1 MYHLKNNG
9 LIKEVVN
16 VLNYIAKNET
26 KNIIQKICVEKNILV
41 LYETHNDI
49 NIEEYIKRTNVNFNV
64 LRYFII
70 DLECII
76 DLNNFPKI
84 ISQLKIMYPKI
95 RIIVMASYNNNYLLL
110 EQLYQ
115 LKIYNIVDTDLV
127 QNIEKQ
133 MLDALSEKG
142 IQKKQVRI
150 FDKKEQEKI
159 LKKKENKKKLKFK
172 TKNLINFV
180 IKRNTHKSN
189 NVYFFLLEL
198 ITKIVKLIIGILF
211 FILTSIGITVLF
223 NEQLRNLLIQIFN
236 N

>member
-1 MYHLKNNG
+1 M
-9 LIKEVVN
+9 
-16 VLNYIAKNET
+16 LNYIAKD
-26 KNIIQKICVEKNILV
+26 KVRDAIQKVCKDNNVLI
-41 LYETHNDI
+41 LYETYYSV
-49 NIEEYIKRTNVNFNV
+49 NIEEYIKETNVNFNV
-64 LRYFII
+64 IRYFVI
-70 DLECII
+70 DVNCILDI
-76 DLNNFPKI
+76 NNLSKI
-84 ISQLKIMYPKI
+84 ISQIKIMYPKI
-95 RIIVMASYNNNYLLL
+95 RIIVIASYKDNSLLL

-115 LKIYNIVDTDLV
+115 MQIYNLIDSDFSEI
-127 QNIEKQ
+127 IEKQ
-133 MLDALSEKG
+133 LIEALSDKG

-159 LKKKENKKKLKFK
+159 LKKKENKKKLKVK

-180 IKRNTHKSN
+180 IKGNTHKSN

-223 NEQLRNLLIQIFN
+223 NEQLRNLLMQIFN

>member
-1 MYHLKNNG
+1 M
-9 LIKEVVN
+9 
-16 VLNYIAKNET
+16 LNYIAKNET

-133 MLDALSEKG
+133 MLDALSDKG

-172 TKNLINFV
+172 TKKLINFV

>member
-1 MYHLKNNG
+1 
-9 LIKEVVN
+9 
-16 VLNYIAKNET
+16 
-26 KNIIQKICVEKNILV
+26 
-41 LYETHNDI
+41 
-49 NIEEYIKRTNVNFNV
+49 
-64 LRYFII
+64 
-70 DLECII
+70 
-76 DLNNFPKI
+76 
-84 ISQLKIMYPKI
+84 MYPKI
-95 RIIVMASYNNNYLLL
+95 RIIVIASYKDNLLLL

-115 LKIYNIVDTDLV
+115 MQIYNLIDSDFSEI
-127 QNIEKQ
+127 IEKQ
-133 MLDALSEKG
+133 LIEALSDKG

-180 IKRNTHKSN
+180 IKGNTHKSN